1 MNTKEN
7 DKGIIDRACRFWR
20 QYKGGKAEDENLFAA
35 IERVIDIADP
45 AIRRAARYRKVL
57 RTPIT
62 EAMGYCASIIDLVP
76 GPVRLNRN
84 TYFDDPT
91 VKALF
96 VSSDELDSLLHLSP
110 EVDALRKTGYT
121 GEAVALLTMT
131 KEEKTIFGHQKQGE
145 MIMRDVA
152 QRAVNFVDHRVVAPS
167 ADLAAA
173 KIGIIDRG
181 LEVLATV
188 AMERITNLR
197 SKAAELREKREYL
210 KGAIRIF
217 GGKTRIQ
224 ARFTVPD
231 PAIAEQLQKA
241 EQTLASVETELEA
254 VMKSLTYPEDA
265 LGYLQEVMQKPTDS
279 LTVHR
284 QSLNLNW
291 MNVRVDGLSE
301 DSGHEI
307 TLAEFSLTEELQRSA
322 VFVSFA
328 VGDGGKR

>member
-1 MNTKEN
+1 MNTQGN
-7 DKGIIDRACRFWR
+7 SRGIIDRASRFWR
-20 QYKGGKAEDENLFAA
+20 QHKAGKEEDENLSAV

-45 AIRRAARYRKVL
+45 AIRRAGHYRKIL
-57 RTPIT
+57 RTSIVA
-62 EAMGYCASIIDLVP
+62 AMDYFASVIDQIP
-76 GPVRLNRN
+76 GPIHLSKN
-84 TYFDDPT
+84 TYFDNPT

-96 VSSDELDSLLHLSP
+96 VSSDELESILHLSP
-110 EVDALRKTGYT
+110 DVDALRKSGFT

-173 KIGIIDRG
+173 KVGIVDRG

-217 GGKTRIQ
+217 SGKTRAQ
-224 ARFTVPD
+224 SRFAFPD
-231 PAIAEQLQKA
+231 PAMTEQLHQA

-254 VMKSLTYPEDA
+254 VVKSLTYPEDA
-265 LGYLQEVMQKPTDS
+265 LRYLQEVMQKPADS

-284 QSLNLNW
+284 QAIKLNW
-291 MNVRVDGLSE
+291 MNVRVNGTSDDGC
-301 DSGHEI
+301 HEI
-307 TLAEFSLTEELQRSA
+307 ALAEFSLSEELRRSA
-322 VFVSFA
+322 VFVTFV
-328 VGDGGKR
+328 VGNGGGG